1 MDPFM
6 DFQPLKRQKSG
17 QTSCP
22 KCKKGYN
29 NRTVP
34 EFCSD
39 KNCGARVGGSY
50 KHKEKE
56 LDAQMITSSIVSVRQ
71 NATGRPLR
79 VFVDL
84 KSRKVFVYIKLIES
98 KIINW
103 RKGIFYKR

>member
-1 MDPFM
+1 M

-29 NRTVP
+29 NRT

-39 KNCGARVGGSY
+39 KKCGARVGGSY